1 MERKDAILKQVSNS
15 VKWSRQSPL
24 QSVLLAGLVLFFVSH
39 FVLLSPSSL
48 EDDFGGMRVIHPRD
62 LLGLLQNE
70 PETLAVSQLPENT
83 PPSYSLRDLRI
94 ASSHQRSPEFL
105 LSARKSVSFQK
116 DELTHFRDLEVT
128 TADKMVIL
136 SKEALYR
143 QKEHVIHFLGDVR
156 VRLPGGAEILT
167 ETAELITRP
176 TLHIRVPA
184 TVRVQGRHVK
194 GRNRVTFSAYGLDY
208 LADAPEHLRLLQRV
222 EDKTRSARDLAIL
235 SDSAD
240 YAENLGRLAFTMSE
254 KRPIQEQFV
263 RLMEPAFEL
272 KARNLELDL
281 SGEKELQTVRA
292 EKDVWFEETTET
304 GRKTSGTGGRGTY
317 SVESGLV
324 TLSEFPQLY
333 QDRDTITG
341 EIILFH
347 RDSDTIEVRQ
357 SNASYGN

>member
-1 MERKDAILKQVSNS
+1 MARKDAILNDVSNS

-70 PETLAVSQLPENT
+70 TETLAVSELPENT
-83 PPSYSLRDLRI
+83 PPSYSLRDLRL

-116 DELTHFRDLEVT
+116 EELIHFRDMTVT
-128 TADKMVIL
+128 TADRMEIR

-156 VRLPGGAEILT
+156 VRLPGGAEIRT
-167 ETAELITRP
+167 ETAELSTRP
-176 TLHIRVPA
+176 TMHVRVPA
-184 TVRVQGRHVK
+184 TVRIEGQHTK
-194 GRNRVTFSAYGLDY
+194 GQSRVTFASLGLDY
-208 LADAPEHLRLLQRV
+208 VANDPEHLRLLRNV
-222 EDKTRSARDLAIL
+222 EVKTRSARNLTIL

-240 YAENLGRLAFTMSE
+240 YSENEGRLAFTMSE

-263 RLMEPAFEL
+263 RLTEPAFEL
-272 KARNLELDL
+272 RARNLELDL

-292 EKDVWFEETTET
+292 EKDVWFEESGES
-304 GRKTSGTGGRGTY
+304 GLKTSGTGGRGVY
-317 SVESGLV
+317 SVETGLV

-347 RDSDTIEVRQ
+347 RDTDTIEVRQ

>member
-1 MERKDAILKQVSNS
+1 MERKDAILKEVSNS

-70 PETLAVSQLPENT
+70 IETLAVSQLPENT
-83 PPSYSLRDLRI
+83 PPSYSLRDLRL
-94 ASSHQRSPEFL
+94 ASSHQGSPEFL
-105 LSARKSVSFQK
+105 LSARKSVSFQQE
-116 DELTHFRDLEVT
+116 ELTHFRDLVLT
-128 TADKMVIL
+128 TADQMEIR

-143 QKEHVIHFLGDVR
+143 QKEHVIHLLGDVR
-156 VRLPGGAEILT
+156 VKLPGGVEVRT
-167 ETAELITRP
+167 ETAELTTRP
-176 TLHIRVPA
+176 SLHVRVPA
-184 TVRVQGRHVK
+184 TVRVEGLHTK
-194 GRNRVTFSAYGLDY
+194 GRNRVTFSSFGLDY
-208 LADAPEHLRLLQRV
+208 VADSPEHLRLLHQV
-222 EDKTRSARDLAIL
+222 EVKTKSARNLTIL

-240 YAENLGRLAFTMSE
+240 YSEEEGRLAFTMSD
-254 KRPIQEQFV
+254 KRPIQQQFV
-263 RLMEPAFEL
+263 RLTEPAFEL

-292 EKDVWFEETTET
+292 EKDVWFEEVGES
-304 GRKTSGTGGRGTY
+304 GMKTSGTGGRGVY
-317 SVESGLV
+317 SVENGLV

-347 RDSDTIEVRQ
+347 RDTDTIEVRQ